1 MAGWITAGVMA
12 ATAFCPLPGHTGGTS
27 VLIEGGPIGG
37 HLVVCTD
44 HAWVEING
52 HHHPPRPTPPPP
64 PEPTPTPPPPPPA
77 PPTPEPP
84 KPPKPAP
91 KPPAPTPPP
100 AP

>member
-12 ATAFCPLPGHTGGTS
+12 AAAFCPLPGHTGGTS

-52 HHHPPRPTPPPP
+52 HHPPRPTPPPP

-77 PPTPEPP
+77 PPAPKPPTPPT
-84 KPPKPAP
+84 PPKPAP
-91 KPPAPTPPP
+91 KPP
-100 AP
+100 